1 MEYQKLINLLDN
13 TQNQP
18 TEFRTKDWVEIN
30 DESCGTYNTNNQIRF
45 KTSMLR
51 TNLCDCSDAYILVKG
66 TITVVNTAGTGCQ

>member
-1 MEYQKLINLLDN
+1 MEYQKLINLLNN

-18 TEFRTKDWVEIN
+18 TEFWTKNWVEIN

-51 TNLCDCSDAYILVKG
+51 TNLCDCSDAYILVKEL
-66 TITVVNTAGTGCQ
+66 